1 MPSFEPLHLNIS
13 VFEVKILLSCEL
25 LVFAVVFSISDVVFF
40 PIWEDFFYV
49 NFGCL
54 LFFFFFFEKR
64 FKKNK

>member
-40 PIWEDFFYV
+40 PIWEDFFMLTLVVY
-49 NFGCL
+49 
-54 LFFFFFFEKR
+54 FFFFF
-64 FKKNK
+64 

>member
-40 PIWEDFFYV
+40 PIWEDFFL
-49 NFGCL
+49 C
-54 LFFFFFFEKR
+54 
-64 FKKNK
+64 